1 MIIKK
6 GEREYT
12 VTELAHEWKVERNVG
27 GVSVQ
32 YRIKKEGRAGR
43 GGGQTVYHVQG
54 GILTWR
60 TVNGRPRPRQR

>member
-32 YRIKKEGRAGR
+32 YRIKKEAAPDAEA
-43 GGGQTVYHVQG
+43 VEKY
-54 GILTWR
+54 IKE
-60 TVNGRPRPRQR
+60 NEIF

>member
-1 MIIKK
+1 MIVKK

-32 YRIKKEGRAGR
+32 YRIKKEVVPDAEA
-43 GGGQTVYHVQG
+43 VKLYIMCKEVF
-54 GILTWR
+54 
-60 TVNGRPRPRQR
+60 

>member
-32 YRIKKEGRAGR
+32 YRIKKEDVSDAEA
-43 GGGQTVYHVQG
+43 VKLYIMCKEVF
-54 GILTWR
+54 
-60 TVNGRPRPRQR
+60 

>member
-12 VTELAHEWKVERNVG
+12 VTEL

-32 YRIKKEGRAGR
+32 YRIKKEAAPDAEA
-43 GGGQTVYHVQG
+43 VKLYIMCKEVF
-54 GILTWR
+54 
-60 TVNGRPRPRQR
+60 

>member
-32 YRIKKEGRAGR
+32 YRIKKEA
-43 GGGQTVYHVQG
+43 VPDAVKLYIMCKEVF
-54 GILTWR
+54 
-60 TVNGRPRPRQR
+60 

>member
-1 MIIKK
+1 MIVKK

-32 YRIKKEGRAGR
+32 YRIKNEAAPNEEAVKLYIMCKE
-43 GGGQTVYHVQG
+43 VF
-54 GILTWR
+54 
-60 TVNGRPRPRQR
+60 

>member
-1 MIIKK
+1 MIVKK

-32 YRIKKEGRAGR
+32 YRIKKEAAPDAEE
-43 GGGQTVYHVQG
+43 VKLYIMCKEVF
-54 GILTWR
+54 
-60 TVNGRPRPRQR
+60 

>member
-27 GVSVQ
+27 EVSVQ
-32 YRIKKEGRAGR
+32 YRIKKEAVPDAEAVERYIAENE
-43 GGGQTVYHVQG
+43 
-54 GILTWR
+54 IF
-60 TVNGRPRPRQR
+60 

>member
-1 MIIKK
+1 MIVKK

-32 YRIKKEGRAGR
+32 YRIKKE
-43 GGGQTVYHVQG
+43 TVPDAEAVKLYIMCKEVF
-54 GILTWR
+54 
-60 TVNGRPRPRQR
+60 